1 MNGGQPIKVMLRK
14 NVSSTRERR
23 GGGGE
28 RKKGR
33 EASAAEGERH
43 EGDRGLGGKGGGGGE
58 EREKNGEKA
67 WNGEP
72 SVSESKEARPGRK
85 QSEYANGIISALS
98 EKRAARAFC
107 MQPRRRAAKR

>member
-1 MNGGQPIKVMLRK
+1 VVAREKERTGAASGGGTKVIAA
-14 NVSSTRERR
+14 RR
-23 GGGGE
+23 GG
-28 RKKGR
+28 R
-33 EASAAEGERH
+33 
-43 EGDRGLGGKGGGGGE
+43 

-85 QSEYANGIISALS
+85 QSEYANGIISALL

-107 MQPRRRAAKR
+107 MQPRRAAKRKRGHGVSSVGGEVRAGGAREMYTL

>member
-14 NVSSTRERR
+14 NVSPTKARGR
-23 GGGGE
+23 GGGRREEE
-28 RKKGR
+28 RGR
-33 EASAAEGERH
+33 EGGTKARTARREGR
-43 EGDRGLGGKGGGGGE
+43 

-72 SVSESKEARPGRK
+72 RVSESKEARPGRK
-85 QSEYANGIISALS
+85 QSEYATGIISALS

-107 MQPRRRAAKR
+107 MQPRRAARRKRGARS

>member
-1 MNGGQPIKVMLRK
+1 MFLLRK
-14 NVSSTRERR
+14 R
-23 GGGGE
+23 GAGGE
-28 RKKGR
+28 RERERERGTKVIAARRAGR
-33 EASAAEGERH
+33 
-43 EGDRGLGGKGGGGGE
+43 

-98 EKRAARAFC
+98 EKRATRAFC
-107 MQPRRRAAKR
+107 MQPRRAAKRKRGHGVSSSVEGEVRAEAAREMYTL